1 MSSASL
7 VGARADA
14 PLRFVRYVWAFFPNT
29 LIGLLVAFVG
39 LFTRSRYAVRDG
51 VLEVHGGAANWSL
64 KMGIPGIGPMPAM
77 TLGHVVVAVDQAT
90 LDRWR
95 VHERVHVRQFETW
108 GPLMLPA
115 MFLSAV
121 YQSLAGRDPY
131 YDNLFEREAYA
142 VEGSPY
148 EASTRPRRRSLSQ
161 SGKPVVAV
169 LDKCA

>member
-1 MSSASL
+1 MSSVSL
-7 VGARADA
+7 VGPRADA
-14 PLRFVRYVWAFFPNT
+14 TLRFARYVLAFFPNT

-39 LFTRSRYAVRDG
+39 LFTRSRYAAVDG
-51 VLEVHGGAANWSL
+51 VLEVHGGAAKWFL

-77 TLGHVVVAVDQAT
+77 TLGHVVIAVDQTT

-95 VHERVHVRQFETW
+95 VHERVHVRQFEIW

-115 MFLSAV
+115 MLVSALC
-121 YQSLAGRDPY
+121 QSIQGRDPY

-148 EASTRPRRRSLSQ
+148 EASTRPRRTKPADST
-161 SGKPVVAV
+161 KPVVPA
-169 LDKCA
+169 LEQAA